1 MKVILTG
8 CSSGI
13 GAETAKQ
20 LKAQGATVIG
30 LDLKEPKANVDEYIP
45 IDLNNFSAIE
55 KAVNQLK
62 AKGDV
67 LCNIAGVPPTLPP
80 TVQITVNFLGLRHF
94 TELMVSKL
102 NDNAQIINL
111 ASMAGMKWMQRLDKI
126 NQLFALRNPDDA
138 EQFLNDHQIFEAD
151 TYLFSKEAVI
161 AWTIKVAH
169 QWKDRG
175 ITVKSVSPGPIKTP
189 ILKDF
194 EATIAKKQVSLPEA
208 FKGEPRDI
216 AAMVC
221 FLCGEGGRWINGTNI
236 VMDGGLM
243 ALRMGANLFKE

>member
-1 MKVILTG
+1 MNVILTG

-30 LDLKEPKANVDEYIP
+30 LDINEPKANVDEYIR
-45 IDLNNFSAIE
+45 IDLGDFSAIE
-55 KAVNQLK
+55 KAVSQLSV
-62 AKGDV
+62 KGDA

-80 TVQITVNFLGLRHF
+80 AMQIKINFLGLRHF
-94 TELMVSKL
+94 TELMIPKL

-111 ASMAGMKWMQRLDKI
+111 ASLAGMGWMQRLKEI
-126 NQLFALRNPDDA
+126 NGLFALRNPDETA
-138 EQFLNDHQIFEAD
+138 QFLKDQQIPEDA
-151 TYLFSKEAVI
+151 TYHFSKEAVI

-169 QWKDRG
+169 EWKDRG

-194 EATIAKKQVSLPEA
+194 EATIVKKQVSLPEE
-208 FKGEPRDI
+208 FKGETVGI
-216 AAMVC
+216 ARMVS
-221 FLCGEGGRWINGTNI
+221 FLCGDGGRWINGTNI
-236 VMDGGLM
+236 VMDGGLK
-243 ALRMGANLFKE
+243 AFRMGPKLFV